1 MNQPNTQSLN
11 TEVIVANT
19 TQGEQHIHTTFKT
32 QYILKDVEVLSRK
45 KVGNDL
51 IIQLKNGNTL
61 IFHDYYKTQSLVTIE
76 DTEAV
81 EDSETIQYSSTSP
94 LMVLPLLALGG
105 GGSGSNSGGGI
116 QIQ

>member
-1 MNQPNTQSLN
+1 MLLTPHKASS
-11 TEVIVANT
+11 I
-19 TQGEQHIHTTFKT
+19 FKT

-61 IFHDYYKTQSLVTIE
+61 IFHDYYKTQSLVTLE

-81 EDSETIQYSSTSP
+81 EDSPTSP

-105 GGSGSNSGGGI
+105 GGSGGNSINSGGGI